1 MLSRPVHLP
10 FIKIVCIVYRGA
22 VEWDGDWS
30 DNSSCWTPAL
40 RSEVGQVTGDDG
52 AFWISFADLA
62 VHFSQIYICHVPQ
75 PSSVRNSC
83 TVASAWTKGRD
94 GGSSKYSTHGNNPQF
109 ALHVPEQ
116 ANVRIF
122 LVLADPKAR
131 RGGKAATSIV
141 YPICALHVRANKG
154 CAIDSNC
161 AQYPIVCTT
170 GSYSN
175 ASFSVEAKLDPT
187 PPDAPYTLIASTLA
201 PDEHA
206 YS

>member
-1 MLSRPVHLP
+1 ML
-10 FIKIVCIVYRGA
+10 
-22 VEWDGDWS
+22 
-30 DNSSCWTPAL
+30 
-40 RSEVGQVTGDDG
+40 GDDTL
-52 AFWISFADLA
+52 AFLGTNVNA
-62 VHFSQIYICHVPQ
+62 
-75 PSSVRNSC
+75 R
-83 TVASAWTKGRD
+83 
-94 GGSSKYSTHGNNPQF
+94 GSKIILTHIGHPNLF
-109 ALHVPEQ
+109 
-116 ANVRIF
+116 IF